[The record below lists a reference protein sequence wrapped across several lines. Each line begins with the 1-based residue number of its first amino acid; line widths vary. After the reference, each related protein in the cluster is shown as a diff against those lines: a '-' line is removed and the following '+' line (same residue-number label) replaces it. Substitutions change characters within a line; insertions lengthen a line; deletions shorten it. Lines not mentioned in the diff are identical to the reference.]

1 MERIELLSLIASITS
16 IVLSVVAIV
25 FSILFYFLSKDDSK
39 EIREKSQ
46 KIEMQTEVL
55 NVLFDRMLN
64 TSFDMIREN
73 SKAMQTYLLNSVG
86 QTKASQNDSSSDSE
100 DDYETA

>member
-86 QTKASQNDSSSDSE
+86 QTKASQNDSSSDSQ
-100 DDYETA
+100 DSSETA